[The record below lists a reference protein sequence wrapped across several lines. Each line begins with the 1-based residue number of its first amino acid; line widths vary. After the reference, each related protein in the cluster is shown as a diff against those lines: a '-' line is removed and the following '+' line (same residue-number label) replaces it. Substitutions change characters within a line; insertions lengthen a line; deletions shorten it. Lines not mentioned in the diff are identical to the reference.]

1 MTRSAEV
8 NLACGMMVSPA
19 LQLLCAA
26 YMFVWQTDERTLA
39 MTHLTDSPFLLL
51 VLAFLILWACAWI
64 GAKVL
69 GRYAAEGP
77 QARED
82 FRTVLAA
89 CLTLLGLIVGFS
101 FSMAVSRYDLRQKAE
116 SAEANAIG
124 TEYLRADL
132 LPPSEAET
140 TRGLLRS
147 YLTQRIQFF
156 NTRDSDR
163 FRQLAEQTTRLQL
176 QMWSEV
182 RMPAVQPNQFTALAV
197 SGMND
202 VLSSQ
207 GNTQAAWGDRIPAE
221 AWALMG
227 LIAILCNL
235 MLGVSAR
242 HLQERSVLFVLPL
255 VTAIAFFL
263 IADIDSPAG
272 GGVIHVM
279 PENLLDL
286 GKLMH

>member
-1 MTRSAEV
+1 
-8 NLACGMMVSPA
+8 MVAPA
-19 LQLLCAA
+19 LQLLCAVH
-26 YMFVWQTDERTLA
+26 MFVWQTDERMLA
-39 MTHLTDSPFLLL
+39 MNHLTDSPFLLL
-51 VLAFLILWACAWI
+51 VLSFLILWVCAWI
-64 GAKVL
+64 GARVL

-101 FSMAVSRYDLRQKAE
+101 FSMAVSRYDLRQNAQTT
-116 SAEANAIG
+116 EANAIA

-140 TRGLLRS
+140 TRRLLRS
-147 YLTQRIQFF
+147 YLTERIQFF
-156 NTRDSDR
+156 DARDSDR
-163 FRQLAEQTTRLQL
+163 FRQIAEQTTRLQL
-176 QMWSEV
+176 QIWSAV
-182 RMPAVQPNQFTALAV
+182 RTPAVQPNQFTALAV

-207 GNTQAAWGDRIPAE
+207 SNTQSAWWDRIPAE

-242 HLQERSVLFVLPL
+242 HLEGRSVFFVLPL
-255 VTAIAFFL
+255 VIAIAFFL

-272 GGVIHVM
+272 GGVIHVT
-279 PENLLDL
+279 PQNLLDL

>member
-1 MTRSAEV
+1 MT
-8 NLACGMMVSPA
+8 P
-19 LQLLCAA
+19 
-26 YMFVWQTDERTLA
+26 
-39 MTHLTDSPFLLL
+39 LTDSPFLVL
-51 VLAFLILWACAWI
+51 VLTFLTLWACAWI

-69 GRYAAEGP
+69 GRYAAEGQ

-101 FSMAVSRYDLRQKAE
+101 FSMAVSRFDMRQNAE

-124 TEYLRADL
+124 TEYTRADL
-132 LPPSEAET
+132 LPPTEAAA
-140 TRGLLRS
+140 TRQLLHS
-147 YLTQRIQFF
+147 YLTERIQFF
-156 NTRDSDR
+156 GARDRDR
-163 FRQLAEQTTRLQL
+163 FRQIDERTTRLQR
-176 QMWSEV
+176 QMWPAV
-182 RMPAVQPNQFTALAV
+182 RSPAVQPNQFTALAV

-202 VLSSQ
+202 VLSTQS
-207 GNTQAAWGDRIPAE
+207 NTRAAWWNRIPAE

-242 HLQERSVLFVLPL
+242 HLEGRSVFVVLPL

-272 GGVIHVM
+272 GGVIHVT
-279 PENLLDL
+279 PQNLL
-286 GKLMH
+286 GVEELMR

>member
-1 MTRSAEV
+1 M
-8 NLACGMMVSPA
+8 
-19 LQLLCAA
+19 
-26 YMFVWQTDERTLA
+26 LA
-39 MTHLTDSPFLLL
+39 MTSLIDSPFLML
-51 VLAFLILWACAWI
+51 VLSFLILWTCAST
-64 GAKVL
+64 GAKIF
-69 GRYAAEGP
+69 GRYATEEQ

-101 FSMAVSRYDLRQKAE
+101 FSMAVSRYDLRQSAE
-116 SAEANAIG
+116 SAEAAAIG

-140 TRGLLRS
+140 TRRLLRS
-147 YLTQRIQFF
+147 YLSERIQFF
-156 NTRDSDR
+156 SARDNER
-163 FRQLAEQTTRLQL
+163 FRQIDDQTTRLQL
-176 QMWSEV
+176 QMWSAV
-182 RMPAVQPNQFTALAV
+182 RTPAVQPDQFTALAI

-207 GNTQAAWGDRIPAE
+207 SNTQAAWRDRIPTE

-242 HLQERSVLFVLPL
+242 HLGGRSTFFVLPL
-255 VTAIAFFL
+255 VIAIAFFL

-279 PENLLDL
+279 PQNLLGL
-286 GKLMH
+286 SKLIR

>member
-1 MTRSAEV
+1 MSR
-8 NLACGMMVSPA
+8 
-19 LQLLCAA
+19 
-26 YMFVWQTDERTLA
+26 
-39 MTHLTDSPFLLL
+39 LTDSPILLL
-51 VLAFLILWACAWI
+51 VLSFLTLWACAWI

-77 QARED
+77 GARED

-101 FSMAVSRYDLRQKAE
+101 FSMAVSRYDLRQNAE

-140 TRGLLRS
+140 TRRLLRS
-147 YLTQRIQFF
+147 YLTERIQFF
-156 NTRDSDR
+156 DARDSER
-163 FRQLAEQTTRLQL
+163 FHQIAERTGRLQL
-176 QMWSEV
+176 QMWSAV
-182 RMPAVQPNQFTALAV
+182 HTPAVQPNQFTALAV

-202 VLSSQ
+202 VAISQ
-207 GNTQAAWGDRIPAE
+207 SNTQAAWWDRIPAE

-242 HLQERSVLFVLPL
+242 HVEERSVLFVLPL

-272 GGVIHVM
+272 GGVIHVT
-279 PENLLDL
+279 PENLVDV